1 MEAKRWITGRQAL
14 TTSVSI
20 VVPTKNRPREVA
32 RMLAS
37 IRAQATMSLEVI
49 VVDQSTPAYALE
61 PFPELIHVHDPQI
74 GGASAARNRGI
85 AVARGD
91 VILFID
97 DDVVLESDCVGPIAR
112 TFAERPELI
121 GAQCSIHNPWDDA
134 PFSLYDISTR
144 IFEHGFFDSRPIVR
158 RGERIPRLID
168 GLASAYR
175 REFLAHEQFDEAL
188 PGYSLAEDWDLTKRA
203 TRYGALTIVPDA
215 RVRHLHSQNNRHDAA
230 AYMALRRT
238 NILYLYDKL
247 QAERDP
253 RNRFWKQWWIIG
265 EALRRAR
272 FSRKAQQLPR

>member
-1 MEAKRWITGRQAL
+1 MSMRSAFPVSI
-14 TTSVSI
+14 SI
-20 VVPTKNRPREVA
+20 VVPTKNRPAEVA

-37 IRAQATMSLEVI
+37 VRAQATMPLEVI
-49 VVDQSTPAYALE
+49 VVDQSTPAYTLE
-61 PFPELIHVHDPQI
+61 KFPELIHIHDPAI

-91 VILFID
+91 IVLFID
-97 DDVVLESDCVGPIAR
+97 DDVVLESDCAGAIAR
-112 TFAERPELI
+112 TFAERPDLV

-134 PFSLYDISTR
+134 PTSLYDVSTR

-175 REFLAHEQFDEAL
+175 RELLANEKFDEAL

-203 TRYGALTIVPDA
+203 ARHGALTIVPDA
-215 RVRHLHSQNNRHDAA
+215 RVRHEHSQNNRHSAS

-238 NILYLYDKL
+238 NILYLYEKL
-247 QAERDP
+247 EAERDP
-253 RNRFWKQWWIIG
+253 RNRFWKQWWMLG
-265 EALRRAR
+265 ETLRQAR
-272 FSRKAQQLPR
+272 LNRKERRHRP